1 MDNEIGRQSIQG
13 EMCVMFRKI
22 TVFIGAVFLI
32 VNMAGHSLGQFN
44 NQSGSSSDPALQGQE
59 TNDHVVRVLYFHSNV
74 RCYSCKKIE
83 SLTREAMDEA
93 FESEIAGGII
103 EVATL
108 NVEDPG
114 NRHFIEDY
122 QLYTKSVIISDVS
135 GQKETR
141 WKNLKRVWELLGDE
155 KSFKS
160 YVQEEVKNYL
170 SEQKL

>member
-1 MDNEIGRQSIQG
+1 
-13 EMCVMFRKI
+13 
-22 TVFIGAVFLI
+22 
-32 VNMAGHSLGQFN
+32 
-44 NQSGSSSDPALQGQE
+44 
-59 TNDHVVRVLYFHSNV
+59 
-74 RCYSCKKIE
+74 
-83 SLTREAMDEA
+83 MDEA

>member
-1 MDNEIGRQSIQG
+1 MY
-13 EMCVMFRKI
+13 RKI
-22 TVFIGAVFLI
+22 TILMGVVFLI
-32 VNMAGHSLGQFN
+32 VIMAGQGLGQID
-44 NQSGSSSDPALQGQE
+44 NQSSPSSDPALQGQG
-59 TNDHVVRVLYFHSNV
+59 TNDHVVRVLYFHSNT

-83 SLTREAMDEA
+83 SLTREAIDEG
-93 FESEIAGGII
+93 FGSEIARGII
-103 EVATL
+103 EMTAF

-155 KSFKS
+155 EAFKS
-160 YVQEEVKNYL
+160 YVQEEVKKYL